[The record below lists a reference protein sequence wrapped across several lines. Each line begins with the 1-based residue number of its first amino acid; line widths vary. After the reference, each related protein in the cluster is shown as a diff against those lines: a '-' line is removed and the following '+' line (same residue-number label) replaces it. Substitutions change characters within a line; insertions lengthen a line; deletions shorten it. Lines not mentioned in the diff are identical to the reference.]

1 MKPALLNCIKQLPI
15 LLIIGAL
22 SGLLVGLYQLGIQNI
37 VKVSTFMYSSK
48 DAFILFILIFLVAF
62 CMVFNN
68 ILILKDA
75 AIDGSGIPSMKL
87 ARRQN
92 KPISFIKDI
101 PFQILNSYASTFTG
115 FTLGSEGPSVVLASK
130 VSYGVNKLFKNENKT
145 IDELSEGIG
154 FGSAFLSPLA
164 GFCYSIEESL
174 ESKLSFKKII
184 SAIIMMA
191 SAFMITSLI
200 NKNHL
205 LSITSFENL
214 SLNDSY
220 IYFFILIINIVVSFL
235 FIKIMLILRAF
246 FTKYN
251 KNKFIKFRSI
261 PLYILTFIFNIF
273 LLDFMQSGGKL
284 ISSISTSHTLYIV
297 ILILAFRFLLT
308 ALSGSGDITGGLVI
322 PIMALG
328 AINGQIVS
336 IVSSNLFGFN
346 LGNSQLI
353 CLMSAL
359 MMFAITIQTPFT
371 AISLLFST
379 VLTFTQNI
387 ISALSL
393 IPFFT
398 LAIFFGYII
407 TSRLLKQKSLYE
419 GMIDVSLK
427 YQSKKS

>member
-1 MKPALLNCIKQLPI
+1 MKLALFNYLKQLFI
-15 LLIIGAL
+15 LLVIGAL
-22 SGLLVGLYQLGIQNI
+22 SGLIVGLYQLGIQNI

-48 DAFILFILIFLVAF
+48 DIFVLFILIFLVSF

-92 KPISFIKDI
+92 KPISFVKDI
-101 PFQILNSYASTFTG
+101 PCQILNSYASTFTG
-115 FTLGSEGPSVVLASK
+115 FPLGSEGPSVVLASK
-130 VSYGVNKLFKNENKT
+130 ISYGVNKLFRNENKT
-145 IDELSEGIG
+145 LDELAEGVG

-164 GFCYSIEESL
+164 GFCYNIEESL
-174 ESKLSFKKII
+174 ESKLTFRKII
-184 SAIIMMA
+184 RAIIMML
-191 SAFMITSLI
+191 SAFIITSLI

-205 LSITSFENL
+205 LSITSFEKL

-220 IYFFILIINIVVSFL
+220 IYVFILVINIVVSFI
-235 FIKIMLILRAF
+235 FIKIMLVLRAF

-261 PLYILTFIFNIF
+261 PLYIITFILNIF
-273 LLDFMQSGGKL
+273 LLDLMQSGGKL
-284 ISSISTSHTLYIV
+284 ISSIATNHTLYIV

-308 ALSGSGDITGGLVI
+308 AISGSGDITGGLVV
-322 PIMALG
+322 PIMAIG
-328 AINGQIVS
+328 AINGEIVS
-336 IVSSNLFGFN
+336 IISANLFGFN
-346 LGNSQLI
+346 LDNSQLI

-359 MMFAITIQTPFT
+359 MMFAMTIQTPFT

-379 VLTFTQNI
+379 IFTFIQDITL
-387 ISALSL
+387 ALSI

-398 LAIFFGYII
+398 LAIFFGYIVM
-407 TSRLLKQKSLYE
+407 SRLLKQKSLYE
-419 GMIDVSLK
+419 GMIEVSLK
-427 YQSKKS
+427 YQSK